1 MVMLRRWLLFW
12 WCGVSLVLL
21 LVVVG
26 PAQAAVAAIEDDDG
40 DDILDLDDLAPA
52 ADTTTTPTTT
62 DHRVDRREKVLPLTV
77 VNVADDVFDSIFDNN
92 ATTTTTIS
100 AAAAAAAIVDAV
112 VDAAIATTTSTE
124 KDNSTDDDDDK
135 KNEEIPPGVVEDE
148 QQTKQDDEATSA
160 VDESKTATTTN
171 TTIRPELLPMT
182 NDQLTAV
189 CLDRGFDIRKGD
201 GTTLTRDDLLQAATR
216 CLQLAD
222 AEMHDVLDDDH
233 PELLLAVE
241 LESEIQRMKVEKE
254 RLESE
259 QAKMLREKA
268 FLEEQLR
275 EAGIDPGG
283 IWSGTT
289 SSKSR
294 PPPSNSTGI
303 SSTTTLNA
311 VVANGGGGG
320 GGDSLETLEDVLR
333 TSFTML
339 FDRIGRDMNLVGKVL
354 GYVVVKPGSA
364 VLAVLWRY
372 SAPTVEG
379 LVQQVLVVADQVLAT
394 GPMVTFRQ
402 QLIGPV
408 VDTLLPV
415 ARPVLVQARS
425 AIRMG
430 WKKLDTIES
439 VHKGVVL
446 AGSVLGPLK
455 NSLLIGWR
463 NTLQPNLAIARR
475 KSTAWWQRL
484 RLETKA
490 KQQQQQ
496 QQQQQQLF
504 DA

>member
-1 MVMLRRWLLFW
+1 
-12 WCGVSLVLL
+12 LVLL

-26 PAQAAVAAIEDDDG
+26 QAQAAVAAIEDDDG
-40 DDILDLDDLAPA
+40 DDILDLDDVLAA
-52 ADTTTTPTTT
+52 ADTTTTTT
-62 DHRVDRREKVLPLTV
+62 DHRVDRIEKVLPLTV

-112 VDAAIATTTSTE
+112 VDAAITTTTTE
-124 KDNSTDDDDDK
+124 KDSTDDDDDK
-135 KNEEIPPGVVEDE
+135 RNDETPPGVVEDE

-160 VDESKTATTTN
+160 VDESSTTT
-171 TTIRPELLPMT
+171 TTTTTTSITIRPELLPMT

-189 CLDRGFDIRKGD
+189 CLDRGYDIRKGD

-222 AEMHDVLDDDH
+222 AEMHDMLDDDH
-233 PELLLAVE
+233 PELLAVE

-259 QAKMLREKA
+259 QVKMLREKA
-268 FLEEQLR
+268 SLEEQLR

-289 SSKSR
+289 SSSTSR
-294 PPPSNSTGI
+294 PPSNSTGNV
-303 SSTTTLNA
+303 TLNA
-311 VVANGGGGG
+311 VAANGDGGGGAD

-354 GYVVVKPGSA
+354 GYVVVKPGGA

-379 LVQQVLVVADQVLAT
+379 LVQQVLVVTDQVLAT
-394 GPMVTFRQ
+394 GPMVTVRQ
-402 QLIGPV
+402 QVIGPV

-425 AIRMG
+425 AIQMG

-439 VHKGVVL
+439 VHKGAVL

-455 NSLLIGWR
+455 NSLLVGWR
-463 NTLQPNLAIARR
+463 TTLQPNLAIARR
-475 KSTAWWQRL
+475 KSVAWWQRL

-496 QQQQQQLF
+496 QQQQQQLLS